1 MPTQRVSPTFQTP
14 STPSVF
20 NEVLNHPELLVP
32 DDRASEEVL
41 YLQEH
46 ASMNQSMVGR
56 GPFRENFTFSNTP
69 AAQSTPRNTGNQ
81 PQSYSDQY
89 RSIMGES
96 PGTHNNSSPMREP
109 LSVTHSDFPELRDRT
124 EYQRSRA
131 QLHATAQLVRNL
143 LVRLGIENQTDRTA
157 VGWLRVLETL
167 ATTPLSEM
175 PLNLANNI
183 REPRNASLLIHYV
196 RVIRDQPYRN
206 IVENNDWLSTIPNSS
221 PGSSPNQENPRQRI
235 LRLRANLEMLSP
247 EPMSTQTLSNED
259 IRRRLFDEAMRLG
272 LGELA
277 NRARIVLERVGFT
290 PNPHR
295 TAIGWIR
302 AIRNLANVD
311 EESFTPE
318 LSQVFEGNNVDIILG
333 LESESKR
340 QEFEV
345 VIDDSLFPSES
356 TPPTS
361 NGSPSQERRPSS
373 SSGSDTP
380 YQTLDGQWWSLP
392 RVRENSAHSSGRK
405 TQQSSPTYVETP
417 QNLAPTTRI
426 RRDTPWAPRQHT
438 TPIGNPLTIIST
450 DSEHDIPPRPSV
462 IPRRARYGDSSN
474 AQEQWEQI
482 PPERQYSDEA
492 DPVPPYMEQDWE
504 KYQQQLAIARS
515 FQQQGGSK
523 ETGNLNTEQ
532 EETHSLGELTNEFL
546 QWIKDTKKD
555 ASTEASTIQNQVQ
568 TKPLNHRQRR
578 GMEWKLMKER
588 ENNVPGLPTPT
599 TTPEQELESQ
609 GPTTNPIPVTGNFI
623 RDSPP
628 HQLTSESQFEYTN
641 PYRRDT
647 RPGARAGN
655 RKIMERTKAH

>member
-1 MPTQRVSPTFQTP
+1 MATITRTREEMEELSTQPISYPVHMITPDSRMIRQVTSQPTQTQVTDNTPLYFPERGRHLGRNSRNRSVSLSPTRLRATRLSTFGNMEAPANPELSYHHQYYTRESAGMPIRPEPHQIDLQTELQNQTDTSGYRSTASPHLVEQQLLADLEEHIQASPRTPTRMPTQRVSPTFQTP

-183 REPRNASLLIHYV
+183 REPRNASLLNHYV

-235 LRLRANLEMLSP
+235 LRL
-247 EPMSTQTLSNED
+247 
-259 IRRRLFDEAMRLG
+259 
-272 LGELA
+272 
-277 NRARIVLERVGFT
+277 
-290 PNPHR
+290 
-295 TAIGWIR
+295 
-302 AIRNLANVD
+302 
-311 EESFTPE
+311 
-318 LSQVFEGNNVDIILG
+318 
-333 LESESKR
+333 
-340 QEFEV
+340 
-345 VIDDSLFPSES
+345 
-356 TPPTS
+356 
-361 NGSPSQERRPSS
+361 
-373 SSGSDTP
+373 
-380 YQTLDGQWWSLP
+380 
-392 RVRENSAHSSGRK
+392 
-405 TQQSSPTYVETP
+405 
-417 QNLAPTTRI
+417 
-426 RRDTPWAPRQHT
+426 
-438 TPIGNPLTIIST
+438 
-450 DSEHDIPPRPSV
+450 
-462 IPRRARYGDSSN
+462 
-474 AQEQWEQI
+474 
-482 PPERQYSDEA
+482 
-492 DPVPPYMEQDWE
+492 
-504 KYQQQLAIARS
+504 
-515 FQQQGGSK
+515 
-523 ETGNLNTEQ
+523 
-532 EETHSLGELTNEFL
+532 
-546 QWIKDTKKD
+546 
-555 ASTEASTIQNQVQ
+555 
-568 TKPLNHRQRR
+568 
-578 GMEWKLMKER
+578 
-588 ENNVPGLPTPT
+588 
-599 TTPEQELESQ
+599 
-609 GPTTNPIPVTGNFI
+609 
-623 RDSPP
+623 
-628 HQLTSESQFEYTN
+628 
-641 PYRRDT
+641 
-647 RPGARAGN
+647 
-655 RKIMERTKAH
+655 